1 MRREVRLFG
10 QGGLWR
16 WSGIWWVGGIPGRR
30 VVDRR
35 KWVLMRTG
43 CEDRLYTYG
52 RRGLGAW
59 MRTAWVM
66 LVMVLVTAASLMPSR
81 GVWAVGGGGVGV
93 SVAGVCAVEEA
104 ACPCDCEAGAC
115 TCCEQMNGEE
125 GKSAGE
131 REGVDERGVVAVVG
145 AVGCPCQPGP
155 SRSGER
161 PVQVTPGVLASRA
174 GTLTSVGSRVRG
186 EGEEESLHAG
196 AVKLILV
203 GRGLGAVGLE
213 AGLEWRRVREVT
225 VGELVLRRSELGR
238 WLI

>member
-1 MRREVRLFG
+1 
-10 QGGLWR
+10 
-16 WSGIWWVGGIPGRR
+16 
-30 VVDRR
+30 
-35 KWVLMRTG
+35 
-43 CEDRLYTYG
+43 
-52 RRGLGAW
+52 
-59 MRTAWVM
+59 MRTAWVI

-81 GVWAVGGGGVGV
+81 GVWAVGGGGSGASV

-115 TCCEQMNGEE
+115 TCCEQMKGEE

-131 REGVDERGVVAVVG
+131 REGVDERGVVGVVG

-161 PVQVTPGVLASRA
+161 PVQVTPGVLVSRA
-174 GTLTSVGSRVRG
+174 GTITAVGSRVRG
-186 EGEEESLHAG
+186 EGEDEPEHVG
-196 AVKLILV
+196 AVKLVLV
-203 GRGLGAVGLE
+203 ERGLGAVGLE
-213 AGLEWRRVREVT
+213 AGRVWRRVRDVA